1 MVKKETS
8 APSIIFLHRKCK
20 FLKMETNK
28 GFSSVGR
35 YQLCFSYLYK
45 TLISYIFYYLGEN
58 IIIRHQN
65 KLQMSAEESGEGF
78 QLEVKRVEETM
89 SED

>member
-58 IIIRHQN
+58 IIIRHFFI
-65 KLQMSAEESGEGF
+65 KKKRALKEV
-78 QLEVKRVEETM
+78 QLWELKFWLHLSQSM
-89 SED
+89 L